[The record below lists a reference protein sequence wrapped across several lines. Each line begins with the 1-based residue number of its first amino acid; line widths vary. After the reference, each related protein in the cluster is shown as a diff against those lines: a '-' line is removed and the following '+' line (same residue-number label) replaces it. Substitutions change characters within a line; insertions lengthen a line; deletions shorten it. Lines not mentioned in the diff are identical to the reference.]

1 MPGMSG
7 WEVTEKIK
15 SINDKV
21 PVALITGW
29 NVKLDE
35 SEMNDCRINFV
46 VQKPFKMEQILN
58 LVQEGMILRDQL
70 KAV

>member
-1 MPGMSG
+1 MSG

>member
-1 MPGMSG
+1 MLED
-7 WEVTEKIK
+7 WI
-15 SINDKV
+15 D
-21 PVALITGW
+21 
-29 NVKLDE
+29 
-35 SEMNDCRINFV
+35 FV

>member
-1 MPGMSG
+1 MSG

-46 VQKPFKMEQILN
+46 VQKPFKMKQILN

>member
-7 WEVTEKIK
+7 WEVIEKIK

-46 VQKPFKMEQILN
+46 VQKPFKMEQLLN
-58 LVQEGMILRDQL
+58 LVQEGMLLRDQL

>member
-1 MPGMSG
+1 MSG

-35 SEMNDCRINFV
+35 SEMNDCRINLV

-70 KAV
+70 KTV

>member
-1 MPGMSG
+1 MSG
-7 WEVTEKIK
+7 CEVTEKIK

-35 SEMNDCRINFV
+35 SEMNDCRINLV

-70 KAV
+70 KTV